1 MLKCSYCSNILLPNM
16 DVKYY
21 FDEKFYIKDSKRL
34 LPFCSCDCGTK
45 YYNENGYNKM
55 EVLTNDKRYN

>member
-1 MLKCSYCSNILLPNM
+1 M

-45 YYNENGYNKM
+45 YYNENGYDKM
-55 EVLTNDKRYN
+55 EALTNVKGSK